1 MKSLESQKL
10 QVISVLIIKYHQNIL
25 KAILDTEDTQYQLNL
40 KLKQAMIII
49 LTGMQGKFVEVQSI

>member
-1 MKSLESQKL
+1 MESQKL
-10 QVISVLIIKYHQNIL
+10 QVISVLIIKYHQHIL